1 MRSYEDLDAR
11 NGMNRAPRSSRDLT
25 ARSFEN
31 QLMGRASIFF
41 LIVHITWKDKLS
53 RSSQLGMRL
62 IFSINLSLN
71 RLYLIYM
78 LGCIYF
84 YLEFEICKLNFF

>member
-31 QLMGRASIFF
+31 QLMGYCTVASLYNDSLFNEFSLQRTQAFGPVFF
-41 LIVHITWKDKLS
+41 TILFHVIASLFNEPPYNES
-53 RSSQLGMRL
+53 LRL
-62 IFSINLSLN
+62 TN
-71 RLYLIYM
+71 
-78 LGCIYF
+78 
-84 YLEFEICKLNFF
+84 EF

>member
-31 QLMGRASIFF
+31 QLMGRGGLCPDKYSYTQILGDRFLKAKISIFA
-41 LIVHITWKDKLS
+41 
-53 RSSQLGMRL
+53 
-62 IFSINLSLN
+62 
-71 RLYLIYM
+71 
-78 LGCIYF
+78 YF
-84 YLEFEICKLNFF
+84 TVTAYFQDHGLKARFWV